1 MSFFE
6 MNASLSQTIIS
17 QSIIQKWLKCKYLGG
32 GSNQFCRYLLLLPP
46 HFHQPLPLCNGYGV
60 QIFLLYTKVN
70 SSNKGLG
77 RYSDFLMTIHWD
89 NFHSC
94 HHNKE
99 KDSRGLLKA
108 QTTIYY
114 YTSPTFILRI
124 MPIYL
129 SQTLGQLKWFFL
141 KYLNPNVKNTI

>member
-1 MSFFE
+1 MSFWNECIPESNNHFIVNNE
-6 MNASLSQTIIS
+6 YRNGLNVNI
-17 QSIIQKWLKCKYLGG
+17 WG
-32 GSNQFCRYLLLLPP
+32 GSNQFCRYLLLPP
-46 HFHQPLPLCNGYGV
+46 HFHQPLLLCNGCGV
-60 QIFLLYTKVN
+60 QIFLLYTKVK

-129 SQTLGQLKWFFL
+129 S
-141 KYLNPNVKNTI
+141 